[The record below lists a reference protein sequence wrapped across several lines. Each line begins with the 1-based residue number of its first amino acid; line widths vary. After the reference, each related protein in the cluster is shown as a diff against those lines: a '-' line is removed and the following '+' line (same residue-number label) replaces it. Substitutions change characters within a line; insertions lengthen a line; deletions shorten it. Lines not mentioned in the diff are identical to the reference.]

1 MDIAIK
7 TQERIDWDLNVN
19 AITPMIANDLTGN
32 FSSSH
37 KKDNNRLFAIENQQA
52 SNILLPKNDWIL

>member
-7 TQERIDWDLNVN
+7 TQERIDLYVN

-32 FSSSH
+32 FSSSQ
-37 KKDNNRLFAIENQQA
+37 KKDNHRLFAVENQRA
-52 SNILLPKNDWIL
+52 SNILLPKNDWNL